1 MPPKRDVV
9 IGQVDGVQSGR
20 TCQSSRILWQAPNEV
35 VIGHVKPPASG
46 PQPSGSRRKKGTNTE
61 VIIQA
66 PADPPL
72 QEDVLE
78 AGDDLDDQPQAK
90 VCVFMTQYLIC
101 DKQSSDT
108 YGQMAP
114 ASW

>member
-1 MPPKRDVV
+1 MLSLAKLMVYSPVALTSPPTSSDRLQMKLSLDVLSH
-9 IGQVDGVQSGR
+9 Q
-20 TCQSSRILWQAPNEV
+20 
-35 VIGHVKPPASG
+35 PASG